1 MLRSRNARACL
12 LSLLPLQASQREQL
26 KRELEEQIREK
37 QAAEARR
44 KAAQA
49 AQEEEEERKLRAYWA
64 AQAAQAAA
72 ERDGTAGRPTGAA
85 GMDRA
90 QHGGRAAAVPAAAGR
105 GRASGAQGAAEPQLG
120 AGSGPTP
127 SKRDEALVQ
136 PGITVFLP
144 PDRAAERRGALQARQ
159 ATDPC
164 SQDAEAV
171 QPLGLLAG
179 AADQQVGAPAA
190 GAGAAAAAWRQ
201 LQELAGGQYP
211 AAAAAL
217 LAQQQAAAALLAAA
231 NPAVAAGGL
240 PLFPYSPVLLH
251 TLVAAGAGI
260 SAGPAA
266 GAAQQAPPAAAG
278 GADPQVLGLLR
289 EVQREQQRMREQLEA
304 VAGDV
309 TAARSERDKA
319 RQDLQRVQRLLEER
333 QAGGQQGWPA
343 ASASAHNASFDSDG
357 GLLAV
362 TSHVLPI
369 GAACIPSRLGSPA
382 TGGAAQQGM
391 EGVALPARYQQQP
404 LEPWEKQEQRAGGA
418 TAGRVAVQQSGASR
432 AAGKR
437 QGWGQPGA
445 ALQAKGKAGPVAAKQ
460 APARGWRK

>member
-1 MLRSRNARACL
+1 M
-12 LSLLPLQASQREQL
+12 QASQREQL

-90 QHGGRAAAVPAAAGR
+90 QHGGRAAAAPAATGR
-105 GRASGAQGAAEPQLG
+105 GRASGAQGAAELQLG

-127 SKRDEALVQ
+127 SKRGEALVQ

-159 ATDPC
+159 ATEPC
-164 SQDAEAV
+164 SQDAETV
-171 QPLGLLAG
+171 QPLLAG
-179 AADQQVGAPAA
+179 AADQQVGPAA
-190 GAGAAAAAWRQ
+190 VGAGAAAAAWRQ

-231 NPAVAAGGL
+231 NPGVAAGSL
-240 PLFPYSPVLLH
+240 HLFPYSPVLLPQ
-251 TLVAAGAGI
+251 VAAAGAGI
-260 SAGPAA
+260 GTGPAA
-266 GAAQQAPPAAAG
+266 GAEQQAPPGAAG
-278 GADPQVLGLLR
+278 SADPQVLGLLR
-289 EVQREQQRMREQLEA
+289 EVQREQQRTREQLEA
-304 VAGDV
+304 VAGEV

-333 QAGGQQGWPA
+333 QAGGQQGWAA

-391 EGVALPARYQQQP
+391 EGVALPARYRQQP